1 MLFTLADEKRNFFNS
16 ADELHFFISQGRCKK
31 LPDKVTDIIQN
42 AISND
47 NPLLREATEED
58 LHKLFSV
65 CGTVRSINMVNDP
78 RSGQFR
84 GIAFVCMSNDA
95 ETREAINMLDG
106 TRLIDRCIGVAA
118 AKTKEEMAATTT
130 VEIPEK
136 RARRKR
142 VPKGRKKVR

>member
-1 MLFTLADEKRNFFNS
+1 MTAKARIKDIFVSD
-16 ADELHFFISQGRCKK
+16 ISF
-31 LPDKVTDIIQN
+31 
-42 AISND
+42 
-47 NPLLREATEED
+47 EATEED

-65 CGTVRSINMVNDP
+65 CGTVRSINMVTDP
-78 RSGQFR
+78 RSGQFK
-84 GIAFVCMSNDA
+84 GVAFVCMSNDA